1 VFRASPIPSTC
12 SFTGGRS
19 RTKRPY
25 VSWLVRTDETQCTV
39 VFEPVGSE
47 YVLTADDEVLIH
59 LFRPSDRDEN
69 QDVEIV
75 SQPGRIQF
83 WTAGD
88 DYRAWNKAG
97 DELSV

>member
-1 VFRASPIPSTC
+1 MTSFRS
-12 SFTGGRS
+12 GGS

-25 VSWLVRTDETQCTV
+25 VSWLLRTDEAPCTV

-47 YVLTADDEVLIH
+47 YVLAADDEVLIH
-59 LFRPSDRDEN
+59 LFRPSDRDED

-75 SQPGRIQF
+75 YLPGSIQF